1 MEREYANTN
10 IIALNACAFASTFYF
25 SHYTMQPHEKIKRA
39 SKPTHTT
46 VQGFVQTSNSGAMNV
61 NRFEL
66 LVCRLQTV
74 VLRTNSSGDADNK
87 GFKEM
92 AGEVLNQTVVLLIKC
107 SGRLTV
113 CASKPP
119 LLKPPKRYRSV

>member
-1 MEREYANTN
+1 
-10 IIALNACAFASTFYF
+10 
-25 SHYTMQPHEKIKRA
+25 MQPNEKIKRA
-39 SKPTHTT
+39 CKPTHTT

-92 AGEVLNQTVVLLIKC
+92 AGELVNQRVVLLIRS
-107 SGRLTV
+107 SGSLSV
-113 CASKPP
+113 SASK
-119 LLKPPKRYRSV
+119 STTS